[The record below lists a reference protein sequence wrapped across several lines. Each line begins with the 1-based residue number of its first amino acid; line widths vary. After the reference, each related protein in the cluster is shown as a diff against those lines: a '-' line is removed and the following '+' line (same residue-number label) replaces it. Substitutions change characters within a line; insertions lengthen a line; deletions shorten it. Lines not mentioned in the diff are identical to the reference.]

1 MASDLVQGPDG
12 QWLLVGVRVVLEPA
26 ALVVVLLLRLERLV
40 AAWEPLGG
48 PFGCHSLGALGEWL
62 GFDLPCLQR

>member
-26 ALVVVLLLRLERLV
+26 ALVVVLLLRLERRSRRGSCWAAVWLPLAGGAGRV
-40 AAWEPLGG
+40 A
-48 PFGCHSLGALGEWL
+48 WL
-62 GFDLPCLQR
+62 